1 MQIMLRSC
9 AVFIFML
16 SFLFVHAQTIPL
28 AGKVVNE
35 KNEPVPGASV
45 KISGV
50 PGGTIT
56 DIEGRY
62 TLHLSPNKTYGLII
76 SAVGYA
82 EKHIAEVEVAE
93 GNANELNII
102 IETAAKDLEAVVVTG
117 SRTNA
122 RRETVNS
129 IIAFQKNTNTVASVI
144 PAESIRRSP
153 DKNTGEVLKRI
164 PGASIQEGKYLI
176 VRGLSDRYNTAL
188 LNGVQLSTTEPDRKT
203 FSFDIF
209 PSSMIDNIIINKA
222 FVPEYPGEWAGGLVQ
237 VNTKDIHSSNFL
249 SVQVG
254 TGFNTQT
261 IGKDFYTYN
270 GGTTD
275 WLGVDDGT
283 RALPGH
289 FPTKTNFQELPDA
302 GKTDLAKSIATNWS
316 VHKGK
321 APINASFQLNGG
333 FNTKLFKKDFGAII
347 GLTYSRS
354 SRNMDF
360 DNGFYSFNNNQ
371 GSLLFDYNSHKY
383 STDVLAGVLANFS
396 IKLNRN
402 NKISFKNILNVNAS
416 DYTTLRTGIDYEQ
429 DPVLGENIRARELA
443 FRSNTFFNTQL
454 TGEHNIAS
462 LGTKINW
469 YGSFNILD
477 GYIPQQRRVQ
487 YNQSK
492 QEPGAPYNLLIGES
506 KSQKTGSVFYSM
518 LSDYIYNAGGDI
530 TKRFRLFEQS
540 QTIKAG
546 YLFQVKD
553 RLFDSRPFSIYLVD
567 GTSPLRL
574 QDEDHV
580 FNEANFDAGDQRK
593 FKFDEIIGKQYRY
606 MANSILNAGYLQFDN
621 QFSSWLRVVWGARY
635 EHFDQL
641 VGSVKQN
648 DERHAHIKQ
657 SDLLPAINFTFELNS
672 KTNIRLSG
680 SQTIIR
686 PEFRELTNFAFYDF
700 ELGAAV
706 IGSSSLKRTK
716 VTNVDLRYEL
726 YPRAGEMVTLGV
738 FYKYFKNP
746 IELYFNQSGV
756 ATNTFNFLNAQEA
769 TGYGIEFDFRKKLDF
784 ANALRNFTLQANL
797 SYIFNKVNDPN
808 VKIDRPMQGQSPY
821 VVNASLQYDIEKAG
835 ISTTLLF
842 NQIGRRILYVGNE
855 QVPEIWENPRP
866 LLDFQIA
873 KKVLKGKGDI
883 RLNISDIFNK
893 RAYFYHDVD
902 KNKNLKL
909 GSTDVVAISRNYGT
923 SISISFG
930 YTIK

>member
-82 EKHIAEVEVAE
+82 EKDIAEVEVAE

-144 PAESIRRSP
+144 SAESIRRSP

-164 PGASIQEGKYLI
+164 PGASIQDGKYLI

-237 VNTKDIHSSNFL
+237 VNTKDIPSSNFL

-261 IGKDFYTYN
+261 IGKDFYTYD
-270 GGTTD
+270 GGGTD
-275 WLGVDDGT
+275 WLGVDNGT

-316 VHKGK
+316 VHKGN
-321 APINASFQLNGG
+321 APINTSFQLNGG

-383 STDVLAGVLANFS
+383 STDVLTGVLANFS

-454 TGEHNIAS
+454 IGEHNIAS

-540 QTIKAG
+540 QTVKAG

-580 FNEANFDAGDQRK
+580 FNEANFDAGDPRK

-657 SDLLPAINFTFELNS
+657 GDLLPAVNFTFELNS

-784 ANALRNFTLQANL
+784 ANALRNFTFQANL

-821 VVNASLQYDIEKAG
+821 VINASLQYDIEKAG